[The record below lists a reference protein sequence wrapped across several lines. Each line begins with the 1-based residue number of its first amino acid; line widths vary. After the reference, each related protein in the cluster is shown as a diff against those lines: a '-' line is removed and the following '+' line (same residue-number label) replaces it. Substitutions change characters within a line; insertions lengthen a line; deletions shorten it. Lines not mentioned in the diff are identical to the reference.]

1 MDGVKADKTTRRCR
15 VNLRRS
21 DPWTDTAGVIV
32 STLCVHEKMPPR
44 KGCKSTRMKRS
55 MAKEHV
61 LEHFK
66 KKISIVGFA
75 KLGKLLSLTAVRL
88 ITGEPLHKLNN

>member
-1 MDGVKADKTTRRCR
+1 
-15 VNLRRS
+15 
-21 DPWTDTAGVIV
+21 
-32 STLCVHEKMPPR
+32 
-44 KGCKSTRMKRS
+44 MKRS

-61 LEHFK
+61 LEPFK

>member
-1 MDGVKADKTTRRCR
+1 
-15 VNLRRS
+15 
-21 DPWTDTAGVIV
+21 
-32 STLCVHEKMPPR
+32 
-44 KGCKSTRMKRS
+44 MKRS

>member
-1 MDGVKADKTTRRCR
+1 MAIANIHC
-15 VNLRRS
+15 S
-21 DPWTDTAGVIV
+21 DFSIDTASALILNLYVYEKYLQGQAVR
-32 STLCVHEKMPPR
+32 STN
-44 KGCKSTRMKRS
+44 MKWL

-61 LEHFK
+61 LEHSK

-88 ITGEPLHKLNN
+88 TYRGTTAQT